1 VRIGSNV
8 RMHVLDQRRQTLDA
22 DVSVKDFL
30 TGGHGETLSVGEQ
43 VRHYAS
49 YMKDFLFT
57 PEQARTP
64 VSALSGG
71 ERGRLVLAKALATPA
86 NLLVLDEPTNDLDL
100 ETLDLLQELLA
111 DYAGTVIV
119 VSHDRDF
126 LDRVAT
132 AVIWA
137 EGNGRFTE
145 YAGGFS
151 DAVAQRGEDMKART
165 RSAAAA
171 SRPKSRDAEP
181 TRASETK
188 KLSFK
193 DKHAL
198 ETLPG
203 KMEALRASMEEM
215 KAALADPALYA
226 RDPKRF
232 TSLSEK
238 LGQATTELAGMED
251 RWLELEILRESLQG

>member
-1 VRIGSNV
+1 
-8 RMHVLDQRRQTLDA
+8 
-22 DVSVKDFL
+22 
-30 TGGHGETLSVGEQ
+30 
-43 VRHYAS
+43 
-49 YMKDFLFT
+49 MKDFLFT

-71 ERGRLVLAKALATPA
+71 ERGRLVLARALATPA

-126 LDRVAT
+126 LDRVTT
-132 AVIWA
+132 AVLWA
-137 EGNGRFTE
+137 EGDGRFTE

-151 DAVAQRGEDMKART
+151 DAVAQRGADIKSKAR
-165 RSAAAA
+165 AAAVPA
-171 SRPKSRDAEP
+171 RSKAREQETSRPNEQ
-181 TRASETK
+181 K

-203 KMEALRASMEEM
+203 KMDAARARIDEI
-215 KAALADPALYA
+215 KRALADPALYA
-226 RDPKRF
+226 RDQARF
-232 TSLSEK
+232 TALTGE
-238 LGQATTELAGMED
+238 LGRVSADLGVMED
-251 RWLELEILRESLQG
+251 RWLELEILRESLEA